1 MKITKQ
7 YLILVFLSLTMG
19 WSLHAQEVDVFKSKD
34 MVFYGLDFT
43 QARFTGGSGLTSPAS
58 MQDKYMPALNELM
71 MDERKRYD
79 VAKSYKKKNVEY
91 NFYRAD
97 DLNAAFDVYDHY
109 VNGKIENLSEEQI
122 QSVVQNYKDEKHSGL
137 GLVYIIDEVSHGNNL
152 ISIQIV
158 FFDIDTQEVLLV
170 KRARGGMKGFSIR
183 NYYAGGIRQIIKE
196 SQEFY
201 EKWEKQAEN

>member
-1 MKITKQ
+1 MKITQQ
-7 YLILVFLSLTMG
+7 YLILVFLSFGLMG
-19 WSLHAQEVDVFKSKD
+19 SLSAQKPDVFESEN
-34 MVFYGLDFT
+34 MVFYGLDFS
-43 QARFTGGSGLTSPAS
+43 QARFTGGSGLTSPAG

-71 MDERKRYD
+71 IDERKRYD

-91 NFYRAD
+91 YFYMAD
-97 DLNAAFDVYDHY
+97 ALNADFDVYESY
-109 VNGKIENLSEEQI
+109 VNGKVENLSDTEI
-122 QSVVQNYKDEKHSGL
+122 QTVISKYKDDKHSGL
-137 GLVYIIDEVSHGNNL
+137 GLVYVVDEVSHGNNL

-196 SQEFY
+196 SQEYY
-201 EKWEKQAEN
+201 EKWEKEAKN

>member
-1 MKITKQ
+1 MKITQQ
-7 YLILVFLSLTMG
+7 YLILVFLSFVLMG
-19 WSLHAQEVDVFKSKD
+19 SLSAQKPDVFESEN
-34 MVFYGLDFT
+34 MVFYGLDFS
-43 QARFTGGSGLTSPAS
+43 QARFTGGSGLTSPAG

-71 MDERKRYD
+71 IDERKRYD

-91 NFYRAD
+91 YFYMAD
-97 DLNAAFDVYDHY
+97 ALNADFDVYESY
-109 VNGKIENLSEEQI
+109 VNGKVENLSDTEI
-122 QSVVQNYKDEKHSGL
+122 QTVISKYKDDKHSGL
-137 GLVYIIDEVSHGNNL
+137 GLVYVVDEVSHGNNL

-196 SQEFY
+196 SQEYY
-201 EKWEKQAEN
+201 EKWEKEAKN